1 MLCYKYD
8 ANWLFTEAKEV
19 KLAPNGDPLI
29 PALSTTTP
37 PPEGPGP
44 WAWDE
49 TAGEWFGPSLEQA
62 KAAKLAAIQAEKSR
76 ARDAG
81 FLVGG
86 VLFDSD
92 AGASLAYLELENKLA
107 ADASYATS
115 WKASDGVWVTMDAAL
130 YGQVK
135 AAGTAHIAACFA
147 WQAAREAEVAAA
159 QTVAAVNAVSSVC
172 PVS

>member
-62 KAAKLAAIQAEKSR
+62 KAAKLAEIQNEKSR
-76 ARDAG
+76 ARDGG
-81 FLVGG
+81 FLVDGA
-86 VLFDSD
+86 LYDSD
-92 AGASLAYLELENKLA
+92 AAARVAYLELAMRLQSEPNF
-107 ADASYATS
+107 STS
-115 WKASDGVWVTMDAAL
+115 WKATDGVWVTMDAAL
-130 YGQVK
+130 FAQVY
-135 AAGTAHIAACFA
+135 AAGAAHVAACFA
-147 WQAAREAEVAAA
+147 WQAARESEVAAA
-159 QTVAAVNAVSSVC
+159 QTVEAVQAVSATM
-172 PVS
+172 